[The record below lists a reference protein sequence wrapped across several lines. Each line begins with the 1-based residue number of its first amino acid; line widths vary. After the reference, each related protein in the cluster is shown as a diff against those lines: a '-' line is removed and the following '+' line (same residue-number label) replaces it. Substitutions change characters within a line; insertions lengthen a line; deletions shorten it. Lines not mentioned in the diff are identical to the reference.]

1 MAQPN
6 QLANKD
12 ICSIAVYNG
21 SGSTIPEGYAVALD
35 SGYPPATW
43 GAAGVKLTT
52 GATDSIGF
60 AKAQILTGK
69 YGFVQV
75 SGIARAVAAGTITFG
90 STLAVMTD
98 SAGKVVAKTSGQRA
112 IGVPLSTAATGD
124 EVLVL
129 MGAGVDN
136 A

>member
-12 ICSIAVYNG
+12 LLPIAVYNG
-21 SGSTIPEGYAVALD
+21 SGSTITEGYAVALD
-35 SGYPPATW
+35 ASYPPATW
-43 GAAGVKLTT
+43 GAPGVKLTT

-60 AKAQILTGK
+60 AKANIPTGK
-69 YGFVQV
+69 FGFVQCA
-75 SGIARAVAAGTITFG
+75 GIARAIAGGAITFG
-90 STLAVMTD
+90 TTLAVMTT
-98 SAGKVVAKTSGQRA
+98 SAGKVVAKTATNRS
-112 IGVPLSTAATGD
+112 IGVPLSTAADGD

>member
-12 ICSIAVYNG
+12 LLPIAVYNG
-21 SGSTIPEGYAVALD
+21 SGSTITEGYAVALD
-35 SGYPPATW
+35 ASYPPATW
-43 GAAGVKLTT
+43 GAPGVKLTT
-52 GATDSIGF
+52 GATDCIGF
-60 AKAQILTGK
+60 AKANILTGK
-69 YGFVQV
+69 YGFVQCA
-75 SGIARAVAAGTITFG
+75 GIARAIAGGTITFG

-98 SAGKVVAKTSGQRA
+98 SAGKVVAKTSGQRV
-112 IGVPLSTAATGD
+112 IGVPLSTAASGD